1 MQVSNDHRDMHPMV
15 KDLGTDALILD
26 RLPRIPIEEQNPWE
40 SCSKKIII
48 VFQSR
53 TGTTWL
59 CELMKKT
66 GVLGL
71 PRESLHANS
80 IVSEYEEGNF
90 QNFNHYMQES
100 VNKHSTD
107 NGVYAAKSGFFS
119 LAPLFILG
127 EFPNNIREWK
137 IIFVKRRDVL
147 EQAISIHKLNLN
159 RQSASWEESV
169 REIKDEDYS
178 FEEISKQIR
187 NVHQANQIIETM
199 ISTYGA
205 DAMNIFYEDM
215 SENPEKTIREI
226 GDFVGVELGAIDIE
240 TRFKI
245 QRNELSEIWKKRWE
259 SQVIDKN
266 PLFQRLE
273 FFG

>member
-1 MQVSNDHRDMHPMV
+1 MQVSNDHRNMHPMV
-15 KDLGTDALILD
+15 RDLGSNALILD
-26 RLPRIPIEEQNPWE
+26 SLPRIPIEEYNPWDTCKE
-40 SCSKKIII
+40 KIII
-48 VFQSR
+48 LFQSR

-80 IVSEYEEGNF
+80 IISEYEEGNY
-90 QNFNHYMQES
+90 QNFNQYMQES
-100 VNKHSTD
+100 VKKHSTD

-119 LAPLFILG
+119 LAPMFILG
-127 EFPNNIREWK
+127 EFPNNIRDWK
-137 IIFVKRRDVL
+137 IIFVKRRNVL

-159 RQSASWEESV
+159 RQSASWVEST
-169 REIKDEDYS
+169 RDIKDEDYS

-187 NVHQANQIIETM
+187 NVHQANHVIETL

-205 DAMNIFYEDM
+205 NAMNIFYEDM
-215 SENPEKTIREI
+215 SHDPEKTIKDI
-226 GDFVGVELGAIDIE
+226 GDFVGVKLGPIDIE

-245 QRNELSEIWKKRWE
+245 QRNELTEIWKKRWE

-266 PLFQRLE
+266 PLFQRLK
-273 FFG
+273 FFE